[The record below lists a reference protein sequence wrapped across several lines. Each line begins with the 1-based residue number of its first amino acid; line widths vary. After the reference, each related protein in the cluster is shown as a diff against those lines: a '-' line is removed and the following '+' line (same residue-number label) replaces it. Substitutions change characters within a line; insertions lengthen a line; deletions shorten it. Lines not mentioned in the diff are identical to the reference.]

1 MNRPLSTRSFA
12 VVLVFSLASAFS
24 LNATAFIGVERQ
36 GSSRAFASTNRHD
49 RQQRTIDFEGQAFAE
64 QPARR
69 RDINK
74 SWLLRPEVFD
84 SLSATGRRTALKL
97 NGLLRNEGRVKKP
110 IVQSGFTEQA
120 TPGDNSRVN
129 DPSMDEFG
137 ATNSETSIAVNGQN
151 VIVTFNDASFFDA
164 AGYSFSTDGGNTFTH
179 KRLPT
184 PDKGFGDS

>member
-1 MNRPLSTRSFA
+1 MNRSQRTRSFA
-12 VVLVFSLASAFS
+12 LVLVFSLASAFT
-24 LNATAFIGVERQ
+24 LNATAFVGVEQ
-36 GSSRAFASTNRHD
+36 QHSSRALASTNRHD
-49 RQQRTIDFEGQAFAE
+49 RQQRTIDVEGQTAFAE

-97 NGLLRNEGRVKKP
+97 NGLLRNEGRVRKS
-110 IVQSGFTEQA
+110 IVQSGFTKQA
-120 TPGDNSRVN
+120 IPGDNIRVN
-129 DPSMDEFG
+129 DPSMDDFG

-151 VIVTFNDASFFDA
+151 VIVTFNDASFFDV

-179 KRLPT
+179 KR
-184 PDKGFGDS
+184 